1 MKNDYSFVS
10 VPTIVQFEEQGATEL
25 LQEQRKDE
33 QRFLYQLASLLC
45 SCLEQKRASPQSLE
59 GDQPDHPY

>member
-10 VPTIVQFEEQGATEL
+10 VPTIVQLEEQGVTEL

-33 QRFLYQLASLLC
+33 QRFLHQLASLLC
-45 SCLEQKRASPQSLE
+45 NCLEQKRTSPQSQE
-59 GDQPDHPY
+59 EDQT